1 MPASI
6 EVYERDGS
14 IITLCGVQ
22 SEKVTY
28 KNVWIVP
35 GESGGMDVYIGTI
48 VRTFPEEEKLKDRTD
63 GVLADVE
70 LDKGKIRKLSL
81 KEDMIEGKVLSVKDD
96 TIEIDGYG
104 TLKLDDDFKVYKTY
118 GVVKEQKKRDVLV
131 GYDLG
136 KFVVA
141 GKKVCAALLNHDFSA
156 TNIRVLIMN
165 DDYSSLFHTKVVL
178 QSDSTMHVTWGE
190 SEETLSPGTKLSVSP
205 GDDRLKE
212 GRMTITLEDPQKEIR
227 ILSTKRAQGTP
238 SYFGS
243 FELSEESDGLLL
255 INELDVEDYLTR
267 VVPSEMPSNYELE
280 ALKAQAI
287 LARTF
292 VLQFVSQKESMY
304 DGADIS
310 TDIKEAQAYDATGVN
325 ARIREAVKETRGEVL
340 NAGGELPY
348 AWFHAHS
355 GGLTARAK
363 EGLDYEK
370 AEPSYTQCVKGME
383 NDEAP
388 AEAAH
393 WQADFSAD
401 EVMAAANASGA
412 KVDALESIAVGR
424 RGESGRAETLL
435 ISGQEVSA
443 PAFRIAIGSTKMR
456 SCLLESLRVE
466 DGRVKMSGKGYGHGV
481 GMSQWGA
488 YAMAKAGK
496 TAEEIVMHYF
506 RGVSIDRA
514 WE

>member
-1 MPASI
+1 MKRGWLIFSCAACLCLSGCAAGSGGGDKPALPQPEQTAGRAPGKSAAQL
-6 EVYERDGS
+6 VPER
-14 IITLCGVQ
+14 L
-22 SEKVTY
+22 EK
-28 KNVWIVP
+28 N
-35 GESGGMDVYIGTI
+35 ESGVPMLKVYDVKN
-48 VRTFPEEEKLKDRTD
+48 EKLEALSVEEYLPA
-63 GVLADVE
+63 VLAGE
-70 LDKGKIRKLSL
+70 
-81 KEDMIEGKVLSVKDD
+81 M
-96 TIEIDGYG
+96 
-104 TLKLDDDFKVYKTY
+104 
-118 GVVKEQKKRDVLV
+118 
-131 GYDLG
+131 
-136 KFVVA
+136 A
-141 GKKVCAALLNHDFSA
+141 GD
-156 TNIRVLIMN
+156 
-165 DDYSSLFHTKVVL
+165 
-178 QSDSTMHVTWGE
+178 W
-190 SEETLSPGTKLSVSP
+190 P
-205 GDDRLKE
+205 
-212 GRMTITLEDPQKEIR
+212 
-227 ILSTKRAQGTP
+227 
-238 SYFGS
+238 
-243 FELSEESDGLLL
+243 
-255 INELDVEDYLTR
+255 
-267 VVPSEMPSNYELE
+267 LE

-310 TDIKEAQAYDATGVN
+310 TDIKEAQAYDAAGVN

-496 TAEEIVMHYF
+496 SAEEIVMHYF

>member
-1 MPASI
+1 MKRGWLIFLCAACLCLGGCAAKSGGGDQPALPQPEQTAGQTQSGSAAQL
-6 EVYERDGS
+6 VPER
-14 IITLCGVQ
+14 LAR
-22 SEKVTY
+22 
-28 KNVWIVP
+28 N
-35 GESGGMDVYIGTI
+35 ESGVPMLKVYDVKN
-48 VRTFPEEEKLKDRTD
+48 EKL
-63 GVLADVE
+63 
-70 LDKGKIRKLSL
+70 
-81 KEDMIEGKVLSVKDD
+81 
-96 TIEIDGYG
+96 
-104 TLKLDDDFKVYKTY
+104 
-118 GVVKEQKKRDVLV
+118 
-131 GYDLG
+131 
-136 KFVVA
+136 
-141 GKKVCAALLNHDFSA
+141 
-156 TNIRVLIMN
+156 
-165 DDYSSLFHTKVVL
+165 
-178 QSDSTMHVTWGE
+178 
-190 SEETLSPGTKLSVSP
+190 ETLS
-205 GDDRLKE
+205 
-212 GRMTITLEDPQKEIR
+212 
-227 ILSTKRAQGTP
+227 
-238 SYFGS
+238 
-243 FELSEESDGLLL
+243 
-255 INELDVEDYLTR
+255 VEDYLPA
-267 VVPSEMPSNYELE
+267 VLAGEMAGDWPLE

-310 TDIKEAQAYDATGVN
+310 TDIKEAQAYDAAGVN
-325 ARIREAVKETRGEVL
+325 ARIREAVQETRGEVL

-393 WQADFSAD
+393 WQASFSAD
-401 EVMAAANASGA
+401 EVLAAAKASGA
-412 KVDALESIAVGR
+412 KVDKLESVAIGQ

-456 SCLLESLRVE
+456 SCLLESLRME
-466 DGRVKMSGKGYGHGV
+466 DGQIKMSGKGYGHGV

-488 YAMAKAGK
+488 YAMAKEGK

-506 RGVSIDRA
+506 QGVSIDQA

>member
-1 MPASI
+1 MKRGWLIFSCAACLCLSGCAAGSGGGDKPALPQPEQTAGRAPGKSAAQL
-6 EVYERDGS
+6 VPDR
-14 IITLCGVQ
+14 L
-22 SEKVTY
+22 EK
-28 KNVWIVP
+28 N
-35 GESGGMDVYIGTI
+35 ESGVPMLKVYDVKN
-48 VRTFPEEEKLKDRTD
+48 EKL
-63 GVLADVE
+63 
-70 LDKGKIRKLSL
+70 
-81 KEDMIEGKVLSVKDD
+81 
-96 TIEIDGYG
+96 
-104 TLKLDDDFKVYKTY
+104 
-118 GVVKEQKKRDVLV
+118 
-131 GYDLG
+131 
-136 KFVVA
+136 
-141 GKKVCAALLNHDFSA
+141 
-156 TNIRVLIMN
+156 
-165 DDYSSLFHTKVVL
+165 
-178 QSDSTMHVTWGE
+178 
-190 SEETLSPGTKLSVSP
+190 ETLS
-205 GDDRLKE
+205 
-212 GRMTITLEDPQKEIR
+212 
-227 ILSTKRAQGTP
+227 
-238 SYFGS
+238 
-243 FELSEESDGLLL
+243 
-255 INELDVEDYLTR
+255 VEDYLPA
-267 VVPSEMPSNYELE
+267 VLAGEMAGDWPLE

-310 TDIKEAQAYDATGVN
+310 TDIKEAQAYDAAGVN

>member
-1 MPASI
+1 MKRGWLIFFCALCLCLFGCAAQSGGGDKPALPQP
-6 EVYERDGS
+6 EQTAGPTAGGS
-14 IITLCGVQ
+14 AAQLVPDRLA
-22 SEKVTY
+22 
-28 KNVWIVP
+28 KN
-35 GESGGMDVYIGTI
+35 ESGVPMLKVYDVKN
-48 VRTFPEEEKLKDRTD
+48 EKL
-63 GVLADVE
+63 
-70 LDKGKIRKLSL
+70 
-81 KEDMIEGKVLSVKDD
+81 
-96 TIEIDGYG
+96 
-104 TLKLDDDFKVYKTY
+104 
-118 GVVKEQKKRDVLV
+118 
-131 GYDLG
+131 
-136 KFVVA
+136 
-141 GKKVCAALLNHDFSA
+141 
-156 TNIRVLIMN
+156 
-165 DDYSSLFHTKVVL
+165 
-178 QSDSTMHVTWGE
+178 
-190 SEETLSPGTKLSVSP
+190 ETLS
-205 GDDRLKE
+205 
-212 GRMTITLEDPQKEIR
+212 
-227 ILSTKRAQGTP
+227 
-238 SYFGS
+238 
-243 FELSEESDGLLL
+243 
-255 INELDVEDYLTR
+255 VEDYLPA
-267 VVPSEMPSNYELE
+267 VLAGEMAGDWPLE

-292 VLQFVSQKESMY
+292 VMQFVSQKKSMY

-310 TDIKEAQAYDATGVN
+310 TDIKEAQAYDASGVN
-325 ARIREAVKETRGEVL
+325 DRIRQAVRETRGLVM

-466 DGRVKMSGKGYGHGV
+466 DGRVRMSGKGYGHGV